1 MRASLAFGLVLL
13 ASAPAIA
20 ADAGLA
26 IQAGTAASNTITAE
40 ALAKLPTVKLS
51 VAFGTEHGPRQA
63 VFEGPLLWTVLDQA
77 HAVDPAKAGGHVRQF
92 VTLTGSDGYTA
103 VLALGEISPDFEG
116 KQVIVAE
123 RMDGKP
129 LDHPRVVVP
138 GDRRGGRSVHDVV
151 GIAVLPFP

>member
-1 MRASLAFGLVLL
+1 MTY
-13 ASAPAIA
+13 
-20 ADAGLA
+20 
-26 IQAGTAASNTITAE
+26 Q
-40 ALAKLPTVKLS
+40 ALAKLPTVQLP

-63 VFEGPLLWTVLDQA
+63 TFEGPLLWTVLDEA
-77 HAVDPAKAGGHVRQF
+77 HAVDPAKPGGHVRQV

-103 VLALGEISPDFEG
+103 VIALGEISPDFEG

-138 GDRRGGRSVHDVV
+138 GERRGGRSVHDVV
-151 GIAVLPFP
+151 RVAVLPAP